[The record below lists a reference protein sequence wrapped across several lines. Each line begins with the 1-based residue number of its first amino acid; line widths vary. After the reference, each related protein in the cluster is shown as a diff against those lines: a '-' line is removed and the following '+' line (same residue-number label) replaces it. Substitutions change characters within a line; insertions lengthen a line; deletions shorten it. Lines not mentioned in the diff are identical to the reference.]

1 MKGRFFVTPD
11 PEDPHR
17 ARLDAA
23 GARHLRALRL
33 ARGDQ
38 VCAIVGPGRE
48 RSATIT
54 ALTRDHVLLA
64 LGAEL
69 AGPSRDPQAPRTLAL
84 ALGDPVRMDLVVEK
98 ATELGATAIQPF
110 VAARSQARSV
120 GDGRLER
127 WRRIA
132 RAACE
137 QCGRT
142 VEPDVRACIGLEG
155 VIDLV
160 ATVAEAWLLSPWR
173 ADRSSAAPPPVTSS
187 PPAGAPARRAAARGR
202 TRGRPERRRERTP
215 GGVRRAPDHARE
227 PGAALRDRRDRGTHP
242 GPGPLSRAGS
252 SWRSRPRSGMSQ
264 PW

>member
-11 PEDPHR
+11 PVDPDR
-17 ARLDAA
+17 ARLDAS

-48 RSATIT
+48 RSATIAT
-54 ALTRDHVLLA
+54 LERDHVVLA

-69 AGPSRDPQAPRTLAL
+69 AGPARDPRAPRTLAL
-84 ALGDPVRMDLVVEK
+84 ALGDPVRMDLVIEK

-110 VAARSQARSV
+110 VAARSQARGV

-142 VEPDVRACIGLEG
+142 VEPDVRACVGLEA
-155 VIDLV
+155 VIDLI
-160 ATVAEAWLLSPWR
+160 ATAAEAWLLSPWR
-173 ADRSSAAPPPVTSS
+173 ADGSSAAPPATSS
-187 PPAGAPARRAAARGR
+187 APPARQPGELLLVVGPEGGLSEGESARLVASGARPITLGSRVLRFETAAIAALSLALARY
-202 TRGRPERRRERTP
+202 PEQEAP
-215 GGVRRAPDHARE
+215 GVRAVGLE
-227 PGAALRDRRDRGTHP
+227 
-242 GPGPLSRAGS
+242 
-252 SWRSRPRSGMSQ
+252 
-264 PW
+264 